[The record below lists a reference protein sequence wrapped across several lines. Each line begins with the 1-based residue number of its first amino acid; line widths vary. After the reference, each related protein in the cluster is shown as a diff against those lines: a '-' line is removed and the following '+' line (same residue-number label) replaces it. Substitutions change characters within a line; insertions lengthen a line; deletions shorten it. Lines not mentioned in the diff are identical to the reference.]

1 MNLASPL
8 VKITMTTSLYLNN
21 QFLIA
26 MPNLADVNFSHTVS
40 FLCQHN
46 EEGALAIVI
55 NRPTEMTLADIF
67 KQLGIES
74 SSQQVKNTPVYA
86 GGPVQQERGFI
97 IHPKDSKTWES
108 SISISESS
116 NLTSS
121 RDILEAIAENK
132 GPKQY
137 LIALGYAGWGAGQ
150 LEKEIISNAWL
161 NTPYDEH
168 ILYHTPT
175 SQRWASAANQIGI
188 DISQLT
194 APAGHA

>member
-1 MNLASPL
+1 
-8 VKITMTTSLYLNN
+8 MTTSLYLNN

-55 NRPTEMTLADIF
+55 NRPTGMTLADIF
-67 KQLGIES
+67 DQMGIDTTL
-74 SSQQVKNTPVYA
+74 QQVKDTPIYA

-97 IHPKDSKTWES
+97 IHPKDTKTWES
-108 SISISESS
+108 SIAISETSS
-116 NLTSS
+116 LTSS
-121 RDILEAIAENK
+121 RDILEAIAEDK

-168 ILYHTPT
+168 ILYDTPVK
-175 SQRWASAANQIGI
+175 QRWASAANQIGI
-188 DISQLT
+188 DINQLT